1 VARETRVGPET
12 ARDTTDAEVTVTKS
26 GERGEPAVLVE
37 EIQLGPVDGEAGTS
51 RVAVVLTLSRPERL
65 NAIDWEMLRELD
77 AAVDALCHQSDLCC
91 VLLTGA
97 GRAFS
102 AGGDLESYIELQR
115 DPVAFP
121 QFVADIHRVF
131 GRVRDLPVP
140 VVALVNGVTAAGG
153 LELLLNCDFALV
165 ARSARIADG
174 HLNFGQMGG
183 GGVLTLLPRVIG
195 LQRASELIF
204 SGRFLSADEAVEWGL
219 AVRSVEDA
227 ELRESGLAFARQVA
241 LKSPLSVANAKAVLQ
256 GLWATNGDLTSGLR
270 FERERNAYYCLTSED
285 APEGLQAF
293 RQKRPP
299 RFHGR

>member
-1 VARETRVGPET
+1 
-12 ARDTTDAEVTVTKS
+12 VTVTRS
-26 GERGEPAVLVE
+26 GERTEPAVLVE
-37 EIQLGPVDGEAGTS
+37 EIELGPVGGEPGTS
-51 RVAVVLTLSRPERL
+51 RVAAVLTLSRPERL

-77 AAVDALCHQSDLCC
+77 ATIDELSHQSDLCC

-121 QFVADIHRVF
+121 RFVADVHRVF
-131 GRVRDLPVP
+131 GRLRDLPVP

-153 LELLLNCDFALV
+153 LELLLNCDFALMGH
-165 ARSARIADG
+165 AARIADG

-183 GGVLTLLPRVIG
+183 GGVLTLLPRVVG

-241 LKSPLSVANAKAVLQ
+241 LKSPLAVANAKAVLQ
-256 GLWATNGDLTSGLR
+256 GLWAANGDLTSGLR

-293 RQKRPP
+293 REKRPP
-299 RFHGR
+299 RFRGR

>member
-1 VARETRVGPET
+1 VTDQPAVAVEEFEIVPEGEEGGT
-12 ARDTTDAEVTVTKS
+12 AR
-26 GERGEPAVLVE
+26 LVSV
-37 EIQLGPVDGEAGTS
+37 I
-51 RVAVVLTLSRPERL
+51 TLSRPDRL

-77 AAVDALCHQSDLCC
+77 GVLNGLATRQGLCC

-102 AGGDLESYIELQR
+102 AGGDLKSYIELQR

-121 QFVADIHRVF
+121 QFVADLHRIF
-131 GRVRDLPVP
+131 GRLRELPVP

-153 LELLLNCDFALV
+153 LELLLNCDFAIV
-165 ARSARIADG
+165 ARTARISDG

-204 SGRFLSADEAVEWGL
+204 SGRFLSADEAVDWGL
-219 AVRSVEDA
+219 AVRCVEDA
-227 ELRESGLAFARQVA
+227 ELFESGMTFARQVA
-241 LKSPLSVANAKAVLQ
+241 SKSPLSLANAKAVLQ
-256 GLWATNGDLTSGLR
+256 GLWATNGDLSSGLR
-270 FERERNAYYCLTSED
+270 FERERNAYYCLTSDD

-293 RQKRPP
+293 LEKRPP
-299 RFHGR
+299 RFRGR

>member
-1 VARETRVGPET
+1 
-12 ARDTTDAEVTVTKS
+12 
-26 GERGEPAVLVE
+26 
-37 EIQLGPVDGEAGTS
+37 
-51 RVAVVLTLSRPERL
+51 VVLTLSRPDRL
-65 NAIDWEMLRELD
+65 NAIDWEMLRQLD
-77 AAVDALCHQSDLCC
+77 ATIDDLSHQSDVCC

-102 AGGDLESYIELQR
+102 AGGDLDSYIELQR

-121 QFVADIHRVF
+121 RFVADIHRVF
-131 GRVRDLPVP
+131 GRLRDLPVP

-153 LELLLNCDFALV
+153 LELVLNCDFALV
-165 ARSARIADG
+165 ARSARMADG

-183 GGVLTLLPRVIG
+183 GGVLTLLPRVVG
-195 LQRASELIF
+195 LQRASELIY
-204 SGRFLSADEAVEWGL
+204 SGRFLSAEEAVEWGL
-219 AVRSVEDA
+219 AIRCVEDA

-256 GLWATNGDLTSGLR
+256 GVWAANGDLTSGLR

-293 RQKRPP
+293 REKRQP